1 MAKQKWKYS
10 VGKKPHTVTVYEREP
25 GGILQA
31 RAWNPAKEGW
41 QRVSLGHRDRKE
53 AEGYAIRQA
62 GRLMEGK
69 GEITTGKVTLARV
82 FALYEQ
88 LRTPRKTEREQK
100 ADARRIELW
109 ARFLGGKK
117 DPYLISLRDWEAFTD
132 ARLLGAIDARG
143 RITEGEPRPVR
154 KRAVEADLLW
164 LRWVFNWAVKWRTPD
179 GAFLMRENPVRG
191 YERPTEKNVR
201 RPVATQDRYEKV
213 RVHTDQISMEIRWN
227 GKREERRSYLS
238 EILDIVNGTGRRISA
253 ICALRH
259 DDLKLDYAP
268 HGAIC
273 WPAATDKEGREWLI
287 PISPQVR
294 AALER
299 TLRERAVIGGGLLF
313 PKPDDPNR
321 PVSRHL
327 ARDWLLKAERLAKV
341 PKQRGT
347 LWQAYRRKWAT
358 ERKHLPDVDVAA
370 AGGWSETSS
379 LKLSYQQADQQTMLR
394 VVLEAG
400 ELREAK

>member
-1 MAKQKWKYS
+1 MAKEKWKYS
-10 VGKKPHTVTVYEREP
+10 AGKKPHSVTVFEREP
-25 GGILQA
+25 GGILYA
-31 RAWNPAKEGW
+31 RIWDPARSRWRKA
-41 QRVSLGHRDRKE
+41 SLGHRDRKE
-53 AEGYAIRQA
+53 AEGYAILQA
-62 GRLMEGK
+62 AKLREGK
-69 GEITTGKVTLARV
+69 RELTTGKLTLARL

-88 LRTPRKTEREQK
+88 YRTPRKTEHEQR
-100 ADARRIELW
+100 ADKRRAQLW
-109 ARFLGGKK
+109 AQFLGGKK
-117 DPYLISLRDWEAFTD
+117 DPHTVSLRDWEAFTD
-132 ARLLGAIDARG
+132 ARLSGAIDARG
-143 RITEGEPRPVR
+143 CVPEGKPRPVR

-213 RVHTDQISMEIRWN
+213 RAHTDQISMEIRWN

-238 EILDIVNGTGRRISA
+238 EILDIVNGTGRRITA
-253 ICALRH
+253 VCELRY
-259 DDLKLDYAP
+259 DDLRLDLKP
-268 HGAIC
+268 HGAIR
-273 WPAATDKEGREWLI
+273 WPAETDKEQVEWLV

-294 AALER
+294 RALDR
-299 TLRERAVIGGGLLF
+299 TLGERAVIGGGLLF
-313 PKPDDPNR
+313 PKPDNPNR

-327 ARDWLLKAERLAKV
+327 VRDWLLKAERLAKV
-341 PKQRGT
+341 PKQQGT

-358 ERKHLPDVDVAA
+358 ERKHLPVVDVAA

-379 LKLSYQQADQQTMLR
+379 LTLCYQQADQQTMLK